1 MKRSELKEAIKNEIT
16 SVLLEGMSD
25 EEREDK
31 LQQAK
36 RGGGK

>member
-25 EEREDK
+25 EEREN
-31 LQQAK
+31 
-36 RGGGK
+36 RI